1 LGHLEVTKLLIK
13 KKNLSFNPAFIY
25 YVDYIYMRFVVE
37 AHTIVLNTPAAPAHA
52 SATLPIH
59 MIGLFSLDYSKYVY
73 TFRYALPL

>member
-1 LGHLEVTKLLIK
+1 
-13 KKNLSFNPAFIY
+13 
-25 YVDYIYMRFVVE
+25 MRFVVE